1 MKLSY
6 KLVLVLACTLL
17 FIMPDSNAQK
27 KEKARNKFE
36 YEKLHNGNRKLS
48 ARIFVKTNSGLVGV
62 PGAEVSFAAETDSSK
77 VKLGKVTTDEDGWAY
92 LIIEKGYS
100 LPQIEGKTSFG
111 LTYPG
116 NDSIKRLTD
125 DMDIIDV
132 DLAIKLDEDGDE
144 KIATLVVTDFEG
156 QPVDRTKVKLFVKRL
171 YSLLPIGDERTDS
184 TGMVAFS
191 VPEDIPGDTKG
202 NITLVGVIERDRKFG
217 NVETRQDV
225 SWGIPNSYTV
235 SEEMRNL
242 WTQSAPTW
250 MQVMVFGVF
259 IVVAVFFFYALYQ
272 VVMIPKDR

>member
-1 MKLSY
+1 M
-6 KLVLVLACTLL
+6 LVLVGVLL
-17 FIMPDSNAQK
+17 IAGIDSFAQN

-36 YEKLHNGNRKLS
+36 YEKLYNGNKKLS

-62 PGAEVSFAAETDSSK
+62 PGAEVSFAAETDSAK

-92 LIIEKGYS
+92 LIIEKGYE
-100 LPQIEGKTSFG
+100 LPQIDGKTTFG
-111 LTYPG
+111 LTYAG

-125 DMDIIDV
+125 DMDITDV
-132 DLAIKLDEDGDE
+132 NLSFKLDEEG
-144 KIATLVVTDFEG
+144 KTAALVVTDFAG
-156 QPVDRTKVKLFVKRL
+156 QPVDRTKVKLAVKRL

-184 TGMVAFS
+184 TGMMTFE
-191 VPEDIPGDTKG
+191 VPEDIPGDAEG
-202 NITLVGVIERDRKFG
+202 NITLVGIIERDRKFG
-217 NVETRQDV
+217 NVEIRQDV
-225 SWGIPNSYTV
+225 NWGIPNTYSV
-235 SEEMRNL
+235 SEEKRNL